1 MRNASAAQFL
11 YEVRLTVPALPP
23 DSIRAND
30 AHLLLAGTGNSIKN
44 VTSKSGV
51 IRTITGTGN
60 GVDLTFSDK
69 LLGGTVIV
77 FHFEADFN
85 NVTFNSGTWTNN
97 GAVIRSLTVT
107 AFGLK
112 PFVGGA
118 GSTSSAGA
126 ARRPPDRRS
135 RDALHTRPVP
145 SRGRPRRLRPK
156 CPRCAPSSAG
166 LAREQPGRDR
176 PACRLE
182 LCVVLHDQ

>member
-1 MRNASAAQFL
+1 MNRRLSTLVLVAAAILTSGALVRNASAAQFL

-30 AHLLLAGTGNSIKN
+30 AHLLFAGTGNSIKN
-44 VTSKSGV
+44 ATSKSGV
-51 IRTITGTGN
+51 IRTIAGTGN

-112 PFVGGA
+112 PFVATPGVSSIGLVLLSLLTL
-118 GSTSSAGA
+118 GSGIYIIG
-126 ARRPPDRRS
+126 RRRS
-135 RDALHTRPVP
+135 AT
-145 SRGRPRRLRPK
+145 
-156 CPRCAPSSAG
+156 A
-166 LAREQPGRDR
+166 
-176 PACRLE
+176 
-182 LCVVLHDQ
+182 